1 MIKLIICICGPTAVG
16 KTKLSIELAK
26 KYNAEIINYDSVQIY
41 KDMNIASAKVTE
53 EEKEGIPHHLI
64 DIKEYDQDYSVYD
77 YQIDARNKIKE
88 LEDKG
93 KNIIFVGGTGLYLKA
108 TLFDYKFQSDEEV
121 PDINLD
127 NKELLYAIHNMDPDS
142 KVDPNNRRRL
152 IREYINLKSG
162 VDNKKGNNLLYK
174 NVYFIGLE
182 TSRDILYDRINKRVD
197 IMLKNGL
204 LEEAKYFYK
213 KKHTKA
219 VMTPIGYKEL
229 FKYFT
234 NEISLEEATDLIKK
248 NSRHYAKRQFTFF
261 KNQFNIKWFETNY
274 EDFSKTVNEVIN
286 YIEGEKL
293 NGKNRK

>member
-1 MIKLIICICGPTAVG
+1 MIIVITGPTAVG

-41 KDMNIASAKVTE
+41 KKMDIASAKVTKE
-53 EEKEGIPHHLI
+53 EAEGIPHHLI
-64 DIKEYDQDYSVYD
+64 DIKNYDEDYSVYD
-77 YQIDARNKIKE
+77 YQIDARKTIKE
-88 LEDKG
+88 LEEKG
-93 KNIIFVGGTGLYLKA
+93 KNIIFVGGTGLYVKA
-108 TLFDYKFQSDEEV
+108 ALYDYKFQKDEEV

-127 NKELLYAIHNMDPDS
+127 TKELLYAIHKMNPDS
-142 KVDPNNRRRL
+142 KVDPNNHRRL

-162 VDNKKGNNLLYK
+162 VDNKSGNKLLYD

-182 TSRDILYDRINKRVD
+182 TDRNILYDRINKRVD
-197 IMLKNGL
+197 IMLENGL

-229 FKYFT
+229 FPYIRG
-234 NEISLEEATDLIKK
+234 EVSLEEALDLIKK

-261 KNQFNIKWFETNY
+261 KNQMDIKWFNVDLENFENTI
-274 EDFSKTVNEVIN
+274 KEVEKYIN
-286 YIEGEKL
+286 M
-293 NGKNRK
+293 

>member
-1 MIKLIICICGPTAVG
+1 MIIVITGPTAVG

-41 KDMNIASAKVTE
+41 KEMDIASAKVTKE
-53 EEKEGIPHHLI
+53 EAEGIPHHLI
-64 DIKEYDQDYSVYD
+64 DIKNYDQDYSVYD

-88 LEDKG
+88 LEEKG
-93 KNIIFVGGTGLYLKA
+93 KNIIFVGGTGLYVKA
-108 TLFDYKFQSDEEV
+108 ALYDYKFQKDEEV
-121 PDINLD
+121 PEINLD
-127 NKELLYAIHNMDPDS
+127 TKELLYAIRKMNPDS
-142 KVDPNNRRRL
+142 KVDPNNHRRL

-162 VDNKKGNNLLYK
+162 VDNKSGNNLLYD

-197 IMLKNGL
+197 IMLENGL
-204 LEEAKYFYK
+204 LDEAKYFYK

-229 FKYFT
+229 FPYIRG
-234 NEISLEEATDLIKK
+234 EITLEEALDQIKK

-261 KNQFNIKWFETNY
+261 KNQMDIKWFNV
-274 EDFSKTVNEVIN
+274 DFNNFDNTIKEVEN
-286 YIEGEKL
+286 YI
-293 NGKNRK
+293 NM

>member
-1 MIKLIICICGPTAVG
+1 MIIVIAGPTAVG

-41 KDMNIASAKVTE
+41 KGMDIASAKVTKE
-53 EEKEGIPHHLI
+53 EAEGIPHHLI
-64 DIKEYDQDYSVYD
+64 DIKNYDEEYSVYD

-88 LEDKG
+88 LEEKG
-93 KNIIFVGGTGLYLKA
+93 KNIIFVGGTGLYVKA
-108 TLFDYKFQSDEEV
+108 ALYDYKFQKDEEV
-121 PDINLD
+121 PEINLD
-127 NKELLYAIHNMDPDS
+127 TKELLYAIREMNPDS
-142 KVDPNNRRRL
+142 KVDPNNHRRL

-162 VDNKKGNNLLYK
+162 VDNKSGNNLLYD

-197 IMLKNGL
+197 IMLGNGL
-204 LEEAKYFYK
+204 LDEAKYFYK

-229 FKYFT
+229 FPYIRG
-234 NEISLEEATDLIKK
+234 EITLEEALDLIKK

-261 KNQFNIKWFETNY
+261 KNQMDIKWFNV
-274 EDFSKTVNEVIN
+274 DFDNFDNTIKEVEN
-286 YIEGEKL
+286 YI
-293 NGKNRK
+293 NM

>member
-1 MIKLIICICGPTAVG
+1 MIIVITGPTAVG

-41 KDMNIASAKVTE
+41 KEMDIASAKVTKE
-53 EEKEGIPHHLI
+53 EAEGIPHHLI
-64 DIKEYDQDYSVYD
+64 DIKNYDQDYSVYD

-88 LEDKG
+88 LEEKG
-93 KNIIFVGGTGLYLKA
+93 KNIIFVGGTGLYVKA
-108 TLFDYKFQSDEEV
+108 ALYDYKFQKDEEV
-121 PDINLD
+121 PEINLD
-127 NKELLYAIHNMDPDS
+127 NKELLYAIREMNPDS
-142 KVDPNNRRRL
+142 KVDPNNHRRL

-162 VDNKKGNNLLYK
+162 VDNKSGNNLLYD

-197 IMLKNGL
+197 IMFENGL
-204 LEEAKYFYK
+204 LDEAKYFYK

-229 FKYFT
+229 FPYIRG
-234 NEISLEEATDLIKK
+234 EITLEEALDQIKK

-261 KNQFNIKWFETNY
+261 KNQMDIKWFNV
-274 EDFSKTVNEVIN
+274 DFNNFDNTIKEVEN
-286 YIEGEKL
+286 YI
-293 NGKNRK
+293 NM

>member
-1 MIKLIICICGPTAVG
+1 MIIVITGPTAVG

-41 KDMNIASAKVTE
+41 KEMDIASAKVTKE
-53 EEKEGIPHHLI
+53 EAEGIPHHLI
-64 DIKEYDQDYSVYD
+64 DIKNYDQDYSVYD

-88 LEDKG
+88 LEEKG
-93 KNIIFVGGTGLYLKA
+93 KNIIFVGGTGLYVKA
-108 TLFDYKFQSDEEV
+108 ALYDYKFQKDEEV
-121 PDINLD
+121 PEINLD
-127 NKELLYAIHNMDPDS
+127 TKELLYAIREMNPDS
-142 KVDPNNRRRL
+142 KVDPNNHRRL

-162 VDNKKGNNLLYK
+162 VDNKSGNNLLYD

-197 IMLKNGL
+197 IMLQNGL
-204 LEEAKYFYK
+204 LDEAKYFYK

-229 FKYFT
+229 FPYIRG
-234 NEISLEEATDLIKK
+234 EITLEEALDQIKK

-261 KNQFNIKWFETNY
+261 KNQMDIKWFNV
-274 EDFSKTVNEVIN
+274 DFNNFDNTIKEVEN
-286 YIEGEKL
+286 YI
-293 NGKNRK
+293 NM

>member
-1 MIKLIICICGPTAVG
+1 MIIVIAGPTAVG

-41 KDMNIASAKVTE
+41 KEMDIASAKVTKE
-53 EEKEGIPHHLI
+53 EAEGIPHHLI
-64 DIKEYDQDYSVYD
+64 DIKNYDQDYSVYD

-88 LEDKG
+88 LEEKG
-93 KNIIFVGGTGLYLKA
+93 KNIIFVGGTGLYVKA
-108 TLFDYKFQSDEEV
+108 ALYDYKFQHDEEV
-121 PDINLD
+121 PEINLD
-127 NKELLYAIHNMDPDS
+127 TKELLYAIHEMDPDS
-142 KVDPNNRRRL
+142 KVDPNNHRRL

-162 VDNKKGNNLLYK
+162 VDNKSGNNLLYD

-182 TSRDILYDRINKRVD
+182 TDRSILYDRINKRVD
-197 IMLKNGL
+197 IMLENGL

-229 FKYFT
+229 FPYIRG
-234 NEISLEEATDLIKK
+234 EISLEEALDLIKK

-261 KNQFNIKWFETNY
+261 KNQMDIKWFNV
-274 EDFSKTVNEVIN
+274 DFDNFDNTIKEVEN
-286 YIEGEKL
+286 YI
-293 NGKNRK
+293 NM

>member
-41 KDMNIASAKVTE
+41 KDMDIASAKVTE

-127 NKELLYAIHNMDPDS
+127 NKELLYAINKMDPES

-204 LEEAKYFYK
+204 LEEAKYFFK
-213 KKHTKA
+213 KKKTKA
-219 VMTPIGYKEL
+219 IMTPIGYKEL

-234 NEISLEEATDLIKK
+234 NEITLEEAIDLIKK

-261 KNQFNIKWFETNY
+261 KNQFNIKWFNVDY
-274 EDFSKTVNEVIN
+274 ENFNNTINNVIE
-286 YIEGEKL
+286 YMESDQ
-293 NGKNRK
+293 NGNS

>member
-1 MIKLIICICGPTAVG
+1 MIICICGPTCVG

-26 KYNAEIINYDSVQIY
+26 KYQAEIINYDSVQIY
-41 KDMNIASAKVTE
+41 KGMDIASAKVTE
-53 EEKEGIPHHLI
+53 EEKEGIIHHLI
-64 DIKEYDQDYSVYD
+64 DIKEYKDNYSVYD

-88 LEDKG
+88 LQEKG

-127 NKELLYAIHNMDPDS
+127 NKELLYAINLMNPDS

-162 VDNKKGNNLLYK
+162 VDNKQGNNLIYD

-182 TSRDILYDRINKRVD
+182 TDRDILYDRINKRVD
-197 IMLKNGL
+197 IMFNNGL
-204 LEEAKYFYK
+204 EEEAKYFYSK
-213 KKHTKA
+213 ERTKA
-219 VMTPIGYKEL
+219 TLTPIGYKEL
-229 FKYFT
+229 FKYFDG
-234 NEISLEEATDLIKK
+234 ELSREEAIDLIKQ

-261 KNQFNIKWFETNY
+261 KNKMNIKWFDV
-274 EDFSKTVNEVIN
+274 DFSNFDKTIDSVIE
-286 YIEGEKL
+286 YIEGEI
-293 NGKNRK
+293 

>member
-41 KDMNIASAKVTE
+41 KGMDIASAKVTP
-53 EEKEGIPHHLI
+53 EEKEGIIHHLI
-64 DIKEYDQDYSVYD
+64 DIKNYDEDYSVYD
-77 YQIDARNKIKE
+77 YQTDARNKIKE
-88 LEDKG
+88 LEEKG

-108 TLFDYKFQSDEEV
+108 TLFDYKFLSEEEV

-127 NKELLYAIHNMDPDS
+127 NKELLYAINEMDPDS

-162 VDNKKGNNLLYK
+162 VDNKKGNNILYK

-204 LEEAKYFYK
+204 LDEAKYFFK
-213 KKHTKA
+213 KKRTKA
-219 VMTPIGYKEL
+219 IMTPIGYKEL
-229 FKYFT
+229 FKYFDK
-234 NEISLEEATDLIKK
+234 EISLEEATDLIKK
-248 NSRHYAKRQFTFF
+248 NSRHYAKRQFTFY
-261 KNQFNIKWFETNY
+261 KNQFNIKWFNTNY
-274 EDFSKTVNEVIN
+274 EDFNETVNEVIK
-286 YIEGEKL
+286 YMEEE
-293 NGKNRK
+293 NGKIN

>member
-1 MIKLIICICGPTAVG
+1 MIIVITGPTAVG

-41 KDMNIASAKVTE
+41 KEMDIASAKVTKE
-53 EEKEGIPHHLI
+53 EAEGVPHHLI
-64 DIKEYDQDYSVYD
+64 DIKNYDQDYSVYD

-88 LEDKG
+88 LEEKG
-93 KNIIFVGGTGLYLKA
+93 KNIIFVGGTGLYVKA
-108 TLFDYKFQSDEEV
+108 ALYDYKFQKDEEV
-121 PDINLD
+121 PEINLD
-127 NKELLYAIHNMDPDS
+127 NKELLYAIREMDPNS
-142 KVDPNNRRRL
+142 KVDPSNHRRL

-162 VDNKKGNNLLYK
+162 VDNKSGNNLLYN

-182 TSRDILYDRINKRVD
+182 TDRNILYDRINKRVD

-204 LEEAKYFYK
+204 LDEAKYFYK

-229 FKYFT
+229 FPYIRG
-234 NEISLEEATDLIKK
+234 EITLEEALDLIKK

-261 KNQFNIKWFETNY
+261 KNQMDIKWFNV
-274 EDFSKTVNEVIN
+274 DFDNFDNTIKEVEN
-286 YIEGEKL
+286 YI
-293 NGKNRK
+293 NV

>member
-1 MIKLIICICGPTAVG
+1 MIIVITGPTAVG

-41 KDMNIASAKVTE
+41 REMDIASAKVTKE
-53 EEKEGIPHHLI
+53 EAEGIPHHLI
-64 DIKEYDQDYSVYD
+64 DIKNYDEDYSVYD
-77 YQIDARNKIKE
+77 YQIDARKTIKE
-88 LEDKG
+88 LEEKG
-93 KNIIFVGGTGLYLKA
+93 KNIIFVGGTGLYVKA
-108 TLFDYKFQSDEEV
+108 ALYDYKFQKDEEV

-127 NKELLYAIHNMDPDS
+127 TKELLYAIHEMDPDS
-142 KVDPNNRRRL
+142 KVDPNNHRRL

-162 VDNKKGNNLLYK
+162 VDNKSGNKLLYD

-197 IMLKNGL
+197 IMLENGL
-204 LEEAKYFYK
+204 LDEAKYFYK

-229 FKYFT
+229 FKYFDG
-234 NEISLEEATDLIKK
+234 EISKEEAIDLIKK

-261 KNQFNIKWFETNY
+261 KNQMDIKWFNV
-274 EDFSKTVNEVIN
+274 DFENFDNTIKEVEK
-286 YIEGEKL
+286 YIK
-293 NGKNRK
+293 

>member
-1 MIKLIICICGPTAVG
+1 MIIVIAGPTAVG

-41 KDMNIASAKVTE
+41 KGMDIASAKVTKE
-53 EEKEGIPHHLI
+53 EAEGIPHHLI
-64 DIKEYDQDYSVYD
+64 DIKNYDEEYSVYD

-88 LEDKG
+88 LEEKG
-93 KNIIFVGGTGLYLKA
+93 KNIIFVGGTGLYVKA
-108 TLFDYKFQSDEEV
+108 ALYDYKFQKDEEV
-121 PDINLD
+121 PEINLD
-127 NKELLYAIHNMDPDS
+127 TKELLYAIREMNPDS
-142 KVDPNNRRRL
+142 KVDPNNHRRL

-162 VDNKKGNNLLYK
+162 VDNKSGNNLLYD

-197 IMLKNGL
+197 IMLGNGL
-204 LEEAKYFYK
+204 LDEAKYFYK

-229 FKYFT
+229 FPYIRG
-234 NEISLEEATDLIKK
+234 EITLEEALDLIKK

-261 KNQFNIKWFETNY
+261 KNQMDIKWFNV
-274 EDFSKTVNEVIN
+274 DFDNFDNTIKEVEN
-286 YIEGEKL
+286 YI
-293 NGKNRK
+293 NMKN